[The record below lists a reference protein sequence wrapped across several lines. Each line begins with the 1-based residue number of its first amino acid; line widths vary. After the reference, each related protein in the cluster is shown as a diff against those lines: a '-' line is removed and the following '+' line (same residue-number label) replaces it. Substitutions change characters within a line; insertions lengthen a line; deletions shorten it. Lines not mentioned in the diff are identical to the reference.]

1 MDVTWIKL
9 ATGLFG
15 DTKIKYLRQQKNGDS
30 IALFWVGLLTLAGEC
45 NDKGM
50 IYITPTVP
58 YTYEGL
64 AGGLGFP
71 LPVVKKAIPLFVSLD
86 MLEESEGFLCIVNW
100 NEHQNVDGLE
110 KAKVSK
116 LDRSTYMREY
126 MREYMRKKRASPNET
141 EEGEESGGSL
151 DNVKQNVK
159 QNVKHSLD
167 NVKKEEKVPQKEEN
181 KEGEKEIDNSS
192 NSSSGSER
200 ACARYDPHFDPFE
213 KMFEPVFTNF
223 FLEKFDRY
231 PTASE
236 KKDACEMM
244 GKSKDDTLSDDE
256 LFLLDVAF
264 ESSLKANVHEV
275 YYLQGCFK
283 NFEKQGIK
291 TRQQYEEA
299 VEALKA
305 KREAKKQAAKSAKGE
320 ASYGDS
326 EDFYQAALRAGG
338 GV

>member
-50 IYITPTVP
+50 IYVTPKVP
-58 YTYEGL
+58 YTYQGL
-64 AGGLGFP
+64 ADSLGFP

-110 KAKVSK
+110 EI
-116 LDRSTYMREY
+116 REY
-126 MREYMRKKRASPNET
+126 NRIAQRRSRERRKQANEQIVN
-141 EEGEESGGSL
+141 
-151 DNVKQNVK
+151 DNVNDKTGANVIDC
-159 QNVKHSLD
+159 Q
-167 NVKKEEKVPQKEEN
+167 KEEKVPQKEEN
-181 KEGEKEIDNSS
+181 KEGEEEKEYSGVCTRIRAYWAPETTLKIAIDSLFEQKFSRFPSNEELSNLSS
-192 NSSSGSER
+192 IFDGSL
-200 ACARYDPHFDPFE
+200 AD
-213 KMFEPVFTNF
+213 
-223 FLEKFDRY
+223 
-231 PTASE
+231 
-236 KKDACEMM
+236 
-244 GKSKDDTLSDDE
+244 
-256 LFLLDVAF
+256 LLTEDQHYLLTVAF
-264 ESSLKANVHEV
+264 ESAANAGKMNTAYILGV
-275 YYLQGCFK
+275 FK
-283 NFEKQGIK
+283 NLKLRGIDTKEK
-291 TRQQYEEA
+291 YEADRKRFAIERR
-299 VEALKA
+299 
-305 KREAKKQAAKSAKGE
+305 KREANNPSGGE

>member
-50 IYITPTVP
+50 IYVTPKVP
-58 YTYEGL
+58 YTFQGL
-64 AGGLGFP
+64 AESLGFP

-100 NEHQNVDGLE
+100 SEHQSVDRLE
-110 KAKVSK
+110 QAKVSK
-116 LDRSTYMREY
+116 ADRASYMREY
-126 MREYMRKKRASPNET
+126 MREYMRKKRSSPEET
-141 EEGEESGGSL
+141 DGGDEGEEML
-151 DNVKQNVK
+151 DNVKHDVK
-159 QNVKHSLD
+159 QGVKHLLD

-181 KEGEKEIDNSS
+181 KEGEEEKENSS

-200 ACARYDPHFDPFE
+200 AYARYDPHFDPFK

-231 PTASE
+231 PTVSE

-244 GKSKDDTLSDDE
+244 GKSKEDKLSDDE
-256 LFLLDVAF
+256 HFLLNVAF
-264 ESSLKANVHEV
+264 ESALKANVHEV

>member
-50 IYITPTVP
+50 IYVTPKVP
-58 YTYEGL
+58 YTFQGL
-64 AGGLGFP
+64 AESLGFP

-110 KAKVSK
+110 KV
-116 LDRSTYMREY
+116 REQNRKRQKDWY
-126 MREYMRKKRASPNET
+126 DRKKANGEPNNP
-141 EEGEESGGSL
+141 
-151 DNVKQNVK
+151 NVRSDVRSNKNLTFGQ
-159 QNVKHSLD
+159 
-167 NVKKEEKVPQKEEN
+167 KEEKVPQKEETQ
-181 KEGEKEIDNSS
+181 EGEEEIDNSS

-200 ACARYDPHFDPFE
+200 AYARYDPHFDPFK

-244 GKSKDDTLSDDE
+244 GKSKEDKLSDDE

-264 ESSLKANVHEV
+264 ESALKANVHEV

>member
-1 MDVTWIKL
+1 MEVTWIKL

-110 KAKVSK
+110 KVREQNRIRKQAQRQREKEADSK
-116 LDRSTYMREY
+116 RDE
-126 MREYMRKKRASPNET
+126 NET
-141 EEGEESGGSL
+141 KGDMSRDVSRDKSRDG
-151 DNVKQNVK
+151 
-159 QNVKHSLD
+159 H
-167 NVKKEEKVPQKEEN
+167 KEEKVPQKEEN
-181 KEGEKEIDNSS
+181 KEGEEEIDNSS

-200 ACARYDPHFDPFE
+200 ACARYTPSQ
-213 KMFEPVFTNF
+213 KMFEPIFTDF

>member
-110 KAKVSK
+110 KV
-116 LDRSTYMREY
+116 REQNRKRQKDWY
-126 MREYMRKKRASPNET
+126 DRKKANVEPNNP
-141 EEGEESGGSL
+141 
-151 DNVKQNVK
+151 NVRSDVRSNKNLTFGQ
-159 QNVKHSLD
+159 
-167 NVKKEEKVPQKEEN
+167 KEEKVPQKEEN

-244 GKSKDDTLSDDE
+244 GKSKEDTLSDDE
-256 LFLLDVAF
+256 LFLLGVAF

-305 KREAKKQAAKSAKGE
+305 KREAKKQAAKSDKGE

>member
-50 IYITPTVP
+50 IYVTPKVP
-58 YTYEGL
+58 YTYQGL
-64 AGGLGFP
+64 ADSLGFP
-71 LPVVKKAIPLFVSLD
+71 LLVVKKAIPLFVSLD

-110 KAKVSK
+110 KVREQNRIRKQAQRQREKEANSK
-116 LDRSTYMREY
+116 RDE
-126 MREYMRKKRASPNET
+126 NET
-141 EEGEESGGSL
+141 KGDMSRDKSRDGHKEEKRTKKEETQEGEE
-151 DNVKQNVK
+151 
-159 QNVKHSLD
+159 
-167 NVKKEEKVPQKEEN
+167 
-181 KEGEKEIDNSS
+181 EIDNSS

-200 ACARYDPHFDPFE
+200 AYARYDPQKTGFE
-213 KMFEPVFTNF
+213 GVFSVLF
-223 FLEKFDRY
+223 VKYFVRY

-236 KKDACEMM
+236 KKEAYEMM
-244 GKSKDDTLSDDE
+244 RKTKDDELSDDE
-256 LFLLDVAF
+256 LFLLNVAF
-264 ESSLKANVHEV
+264 ESALKANVHEV

>member
-50 IYITPTVP
+50 IYVTPKVP
-58 YTYEGL
+58 YTYQGL
-64 AGGLGFP
+64 ADSLGFP

-110 KAKVSK
+110 KV
-116 LDRSTYMREY
+116 REQNRKRQKDWY
-126 MREYMRKKRASPNET
+126 DRKKANGESSNPNVRSDVRPNENIT
-141 EEGEESGGSL
+141 LG
-151 DNVKQNVK
+151 Q
-159 QNVKHSLD
+159 
-167 NVKKEEKVPQKEEN
+167 KEEKVPQKEEN
-181 KEGEKEIDNSS
+181 KEGEEEIDNSS

-200 ACARYDPHFDPFE
+200 ACARYDPHYNPFN

-231 PTASE
+231 PTVSE
-236 KKDACEMM
+236 KKDACKMM

-299 VEALKA
+299 VEAMKA

>member
-1 MDVTWIKL
+1 MIIKEKGVFRI
-9 ATGLFG
+9 AGWEEYQNVEG
-15 DTKIKYLRQQKNGDS
+15 MEKIKEQNRVRKQRQR
-30 IALFWVGLLTLAGEC
+30 
-45 NDKGM
+45 
-50 IYITPTVP
+50 
-58 YTYEGL
+58 
-64 AGGLGFP
+64 
-71 LPVVKKAIPLFVSLD
+71 VKKEISDDVSRD
-86 MLEESEGFLCIVNW
+86 TSRDKSR
-100 NEHQNVDGLE
+100 DG
-110 KAKVSK
+110 
-116 LDRSTYMREY
+116 
-126 MREYMRKKRASPNET
+126 
-141 EEGEESGGSL
+141 
-151 DNVKQNVK
+151 
-159 QNVKHSLD
+159 H
-167 NVKKEEKVPQKEEN
+167 KEEKVPQKEEN
-181 KEGEKEIDNSS
+181 KEGEEEIDNSS

-200 ACARYDPHFDPFE
+200 ACARYDPHYNPFN

-231 PTASE
+231 PTVSE
-236 KKDACEMM
+236 KKDAREMM
-244 GKSKDDTLSDDE
+244 GKSKEDKLSDDE
-256 LFLLDVAF
+256 LFLLNVAF
-264 ESSLKANVHEV
+264 ESALKANVHEV

>member
-1 MDVTWIKL
+1 MDVKWIKL

-110 KAKVSK
+110 KVREQNRIRKQAQRQREKEADSK
-116 LDRSTYMREY
+116 RDE
-126 MREYMRKKRASPNET
+126 NET
-141 EEGEESGGSL
+141 KGDLSRDVSRDKSRDG
-151 DNVKQNVK
+151 
-159 QNVKHSLD
+159 H
-167 NVKKEEKVPQKEEN
+167 KEEKVPQKEEN
-181 KEGEKEIDNSS
+181 KEGEEEIDNSS

-200 ACARYDPHFDPFE
+200 ACARYTPSK
-213 KMFEPVFTNF
+213 KMFEPIFTDF

-338 GV
+338 GI

>member
-110 KAKVSK
+110 KVREQNRIRKQAQRQREKEADSK
-116 LDRSTYMREY
+116 RDE
-126 MREYMRKKRASPNET
+126 NET
-141 EEGEESGGSL
+141 KSDMSRDVSRDKSRDG
-151 DNVKQNVK
+151 
-159 QNVKHSLD
+159 H
-167 NVKKEEKVPQKEEN
+167 KEEKVPQKEEN
-181 KEGEKEIDNSS
+181 KEGEEEIDNSS

-200 ACARYDPHFDPFE
+200 ACARYDPHYNPFN
-213 KMFEPVFTNF
+213 KMFEPVFTDF

-244 GKSKDDTLSDDE
+244 GKSKEDTLSDDE
-256 LFLLDVAF
+256 LFLLGVAF

-338 GV
+338 GI

>member
-50 IYITPTVP
+50 IYVTPKVP
-58 YTYEGL
+58 YTYQGL
-64 AGGLGFP
+64 ADSLGFP

-100 NEHQNVDGLE
+100 NEHQNVDRLE
-110 KAKVSK
+110 QAKVSK
-116 LDRSTYMREY
+116 ADRASYMREY
-126 MREYMRKKRASPNET
+126 MREYMRKKRSSPEET
-141 EEGEESGGSL
+141 DGGDEGEELL
-151 DNVKQNVK
+151 DNVKHDVK
-159 QNVKHSLD
+159 QGVKHLLD
-167 NVKKEEKVPQKEEN
+167 DVKKEEKSTKKEEN
-181 KEGEKEIDNSS
+181 KEGEEEIDNSS
-192 NSSSGSER
+192 NSSSGSVR
-200 ACARYDPHFDPFE
+200 AYARYAPQKTGFE
-213 KMFEPVFTNF
+213 GVFSVLFVKNF
-223 FLEKFDRY
+223 VRY

-236 KKDACEMM
+236 KKEACEMM
-244 GKSKDDTLSDDE
+244 RKTKDDELSDDE
-256 LFLLDVAF
+256 LFLLNVAF
-264 ESSLKANVHEV
+264 ESALKANVHEV

-291 TRQQYEEA
+291 TRQQYEDA
-299 VEALKA
+299 VAELKA
-305 KREAKKQAAKSAKGE
+305 KREAKKQAAERANGE

-326 EDFYQAALRAGG
+326 EDFYQAALRAGMG
-338 GV
+338 G

>member
-110 KAKVSK
+110 KV
-116 LDRSTYMREY
+116 REQNRKRQKDWY
-126 MREYMRKKRASPNET
+126 DRKKANVEPNNP
-141 EEGEESGGSL
+141 
-151 DNVKQNVK
+151 NVRSDVRSNKNLTFGQ
-159 QNVKHSLD
+159 
-167 NVKKEEKVPQKEEN
+167 KEEKVPQKEEN

-200 ACARYDPHFDPFE
+200 ACARYDPPKTGFE
-213 KMFEPVFTNF
+213 GVFSVLFVKN
-223 FLEKFDRY
+223 FDRY

-256 LFLLDVAF
+256 LFLLGVAF

-299 VEALKA
+299 VEAMKA
-305 KREAKKQAAKSAKGE
+305 KREAKKPQRKSAKGE

>member
-110 KAKVSK
+110 KV
-116 LDRSTYMREY
+116 REQNRKRQKDWY
-126 MREYMRKKRASPNET
+126 DRKKANGEPNNP
-141 EEGEESGGSL
+141 
-151 DNVKQNVK
+151 NVRSDVRSNKNLTFGQ
-159 QNVKHSLD
+159 
-167 NVKKEEKVPQKEEN
+167 KEEKVPQKEETQ
-181 KEGEKEIDNSS
+181 EGEEEIDNSS

-200 ACARYDPHFDPFE
+200 AYARYAPSQ

-256 LFLLDVAF
+256 LFLLGVAF

-299 VEALKA
+299 AEALKA

>member
-15 DTKIKYLRQQKNGDS
+15 DTKIKYLRHQKNGDS

-100 NEHQNVDGLE
+100 NEHQSVDRLE
-110 KAKVSK
+110 QAKVSK
-116 LDRSTYMREY
+116 VDRASYMREY
-126 MREYMRKKRASPNET
+126 MREYMRKKRSSPEET
-141 EEGEESGGSL
+141 DGGDEGEELL
-151 DNVKQNVK
+151 DNVKHDVK
-159 QNVKHSLD
+159 QGVKHLLD

-181 KEGEKEIDNSS
+181 KEGEEEIDNSS

-200 ACARYDPHFDPFE
+200 AYARYAPPKTGFE
-213 KMFEPVFTNF
+213 GVFSVLFVKN
-223 FLEKFDRY
+223 FDRY

-244 GKSKDDTLSDDE
+244 GKSKEDKLSDDE
-256 LFLLDVAF
+256 HFLLNVAF
-264 ESSLKANVHEV
+264 ESALKANVHEV

>member
-110 KAKVSK
+110 KVREQNRIRKQAQRQREKEADSK
-116 LDRSTYMREY
+116 RDE
-126 MREYMRKKRASPNET
+126 NET
-141 EEGEESGGSL
+141 KGDMSRDVSRDKSRDG
-151 DNVKQNVK
+151 
-159 QNVKHSLD
+159 H
-167 NVKKEEKVPQKEEN
+167 KEEKVPQKEEN
-181 KEGEKEIDNSS
+181 KEGEEEIDNSS

-200 ACARYDPHFDPFE
+200 ACARYDPHYNPFE

-231 PTASE
+231 PTVSE
-236 KKDACEMM
+236 KKDACKMM
-244 GKSKDDTLSDDE
+244 GKSKEDTLSDDE
-256 LFLLDVAF
+256 IFLLGVAF

>member
-110 KAKVSK
+110 KVREQNRIRKQAQRQREKEADSK
-116 LDRSTYMREY
+116 RDE
-126 MREYMRKKRASPNET
+126 NET
-141 EEGEESGGSL
+141 KGDMSRDVSRDKSRYG
-151 DNVKQNVK
+151 
-159 QNVKHSLD
+159 H
-167 NVKKEEKVPQKEEN
+167 KEEKVPQKEEN
-181 KEGEKEIDNSS
+181 KEGEEEIDNSS

-338 GV
+338 GI

>member
-110 KAKVSK
+110 KV
-116 LDRSTYMREY
+116 REQNRKRQKDWY
-126 MREYMRKKRASPNET
+126 DRKKANGESSNPNVRSDVRSNENIT
-141 EEGEESGGSL
+141 LG
-151 DNVKQNVK
+151 
-159 QNVKHSLD
+159 H
-167 NVKKEEKVPQKEEN
+167 KEEKVPQKEEN
-181 KEGEKEIDNSS
+181 KEGEEEIDYSS

-200 ACARYDPHFDPFE
+200 ACARYDPHYNPFE

-231 PTASE
+231 PTVSE
-236 KKDACEMM
+236 KKDACKMM
-244 GKSKDDTLSDDE
+244 GKSKEDTLSDDE
-256 LFLLDVAF
+256 IFLLGVAF